1 MVDAGSAISPSETAA
16 GGVEQSASTMSKDPI
31 TDLQREWTAIAR
43 GLDDQSSTEGYVLQ
57 AYTGTRACVRVCAVA
72 YPRATRHDI
81 RWLSALQEQMLQNE
95 HQAAIF
101 VQQQVRKFFE
111 RQKHQLLALKA
122 QADTTSKQQ

>member
-1 MVDAGSAISPSETAA
+1 MTRPRPKGTFCRP
-16 GGVEQSASTMSKDPI
+16 
-31 TDLQREWTAIAR
+31 R
-43 GLDDQSSTEGYVLQ
+43 Q
-57 AYTGTRACVRVCAVA
+57 ARACVCACVRSLT
-72 YPRATRHDI
+72 RATRRDI

-122 QADTTSKQQ
+122 QADTSKQQ